1 MYSLRVNTKTKELVE
16 EVAAMVDLSVSA
28 IMRKVRK
35 KMENGKLKFVGGGN
49 VEITRINGNVI
60 IFHVSKRYHS
70 ELSEW
75 LTSDISPVEK
85 RDTTEFRTCLV
96 AACLDSRSQS
106 VARYQKLR
114 QLDESFKNFNSQLI
128 NERRALYMEAM

>member
-28 IMRKVRK
+28 IIRKVRK
-35 KMENGKLKFVGGGN
+35 KMENGRLKFIGGGN

-85 RDTTEFRTCLV
+85 KNTTEFRTCLV
-96 AACLDSRSQS
+96 AACLDSRNQS
-106 VARYQKLR
+106 REQYDRISRMNREFAEY
-114 QLDESFKNFNSQLI
+114 NSQAI
-128 NERRALYMEAM
+128 AERRALYAEVM